1 MLGRARLQL
10 ASGYRTGIS
19 EMMNRPATCCSVVP
33 DQKGEEMERAFEI
46 LLAVAWWAVVFTF
59 IMDAMK

>member
-1 MLGRARLQL
+1 
-10 ASGYRTGIS
+10 
-19 EMMNRPATCCSVVP
+19 
-33 DQKGEEMERAFEI
+33 MEKAFEI